1 MSKMKELVMDILEA
15 YEEERLPMSVIAN
28 MLGVSI
34 EMVEQV
40 ISDYSEDKIGT

>member
-1 MSKMKELVMDILEA
+1 MAKMKELVMDILEA

-28 MLGVSI
+28 MFGVSI

>member
-1 MSKMKELVMDILEA
+1 MKELVMDILEA